1 MCLAVPGRVLETF
14 RDGEIRMAKVSFGGV
29 ARRVCLEY
37 TPEAEAGDYVLVHV
51 GFALCCI
58 DETEAERTFTLLREL
73 AALEL
78 EQEQEQEQEQEDA
91 S

>member
-37 TPEAEAGDYVLVHV
+37 TPEAEPGDYVLVHV
-51 GFALCCI
+51 GFALTRL
-58 DETEAERTFTLLREL
+58 DAAEAHRVLALLAEL
-73 AALEL
+73 GQLDDAEPPAP
-78 EQEQEQEQEQEDA
+78 EDA
-91 S
+91 